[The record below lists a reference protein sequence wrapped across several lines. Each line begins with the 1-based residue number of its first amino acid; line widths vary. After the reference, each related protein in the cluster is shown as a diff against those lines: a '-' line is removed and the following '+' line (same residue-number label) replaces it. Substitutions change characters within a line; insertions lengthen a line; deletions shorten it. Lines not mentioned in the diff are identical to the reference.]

1 MWNEQIIMM
10 LLEGIK
16 DTLYMTDRADSVYEI
31 SDRKKLWTDG
41 DDRSACHSSST
52 IYCTNG

>member
-16 DTLYMTDRADSVYEI
+16 DTLYMTLTSEI
-31 SDRKKLWTDG
+31 IVTFYQHKSGTLSMRK
-41 DDRSACHSSST
+41 CHF
-52 IYCTNG
+52 INV

>member
-16 DTLYMTDRADSVYEI
+16 DTLYMTLT
-31 SDRKKLWTDG
+31 SDFRWEFF
-41 DDRSACHSSST
+41 
-52 IYCTNG
+52 

>member
-16 DTLYMTDRADSVYEI
+16 DTLYMTLTSTL
-31 SDRKKLWTDG
+31 DRK
-41 DDRSACHSSST
+41 SVV
-52 IYCTNG
+52 